1 LQSAVQAV
9 AVVADSRIAVADN
22 KADCQ
27 SSYTF
32 VSPHFVIIVTKKDL
46 FKIQCL
52 YLNRSLFIAL
62 FRCLSVGFWSIAAL
76 LYIFVLREMIK
87 MTHDNIY
94 MVNSAATAVP
104 ANANIPLG
112 NIVRRYG
119 CACNGTSNAVTLKEC
134 GYYQVDFNITYTGA
148 AGAAAFAIQKNGTT
162 INGAVASQTIT
173 TASTEINTAKTTT

>member
-1 LQSAVQAV
+1 
-9 AVVADSRIAVADN
+9 
-22 KADCQ
+22 
-27 SSYTF
+27 
-32 VSPHFVIIVTKKDL
+32 
-46 FKIQCL
+46 
-52 YLNRSLFIAL
+52 
-62 FRCLSVGFWSIAAL
+62 
-76 LYIFVLREMIK
+76 

-94 MVNSAATAVP
+94 MVNGTATAV
-104 ANANIPLG
+104 ATNANVPLG

-173 TASTEINTAKTTT
+173 TASTEINTATISAMIRVLRSELPSTITVLNNGVAVDASNAALRVTKE